1 MATTTGEPQTFRRAL
16 VLMTA
21 TSFLVPA
28 AGVLTAPILARALD
42 TAGRGELAA
51 AQAPAALMLAVATLG
66 LPDALTYH
74 LAKRPG
80 RTRAALSWGSL
91 ITSALGIVCV
101 LVTWAALPFLSAGT
115 RELGRLILLAAA
127 LTIPALVVGVFRGA
141 ATGRQM
147 WGAVAAER
155 LLTTLARV
163 GGLVALWSFGEL
175 TVLTALL
182 VGALTPVVAGVAYW
196 RLLLPV
202 PADAG
207 QRASST
213 ELVKDLT
220 SFGSKVW
227 VGSIAS
233 MLLARVGQIFM
244 VPLSS
249 VEDLGLYTVAS
260 TISDV
265 PLIVALAIQNALFGV
280 NSKTTDAAQLT
291 ATTRATLLVGFGGC
305 AALGVTLPLWIG
317 PLFGEAFTAA
327 TVPTLM
333 LLLSAVL
340 CIPGLLA
347 ASGVA
352 AWGRPGLRSLGLGI
366 TLVVNT
372 VAFLVLVPL
381 FGVYGA
387 CWTSLLNN
395 VVLTTFMVIAASRV
409 MGVPIGDFIAVRRG
423 DLQRVCAEFLRL
435 LRRLVP
441 GRLRREHSA
450 PTSVHSSD
458 EVPVCAEDPR
468 G

>member
-1 MATTTGEPQTFRRAL
+1 MATTTGEPPTFRRAL

-80 RTRAALSWGSL
+80 RTRAGLLWGSL
-91 ITSALGIVCV
+91 ITSVLGILCV
-101 LVTWAALPFLSAGT
+101 LVTWGALPFLSAGA

-155 LLTTLARV
+155 LLTTVARV
-163 GGLVALWSFGEL
+163 GGLVVLWLLGDL

-182 VGALTPVVAGVAYW
+182 VGALTPVIAGAAYW
-196 RLLLPV
+196 RLLLPG
-202 PADAG
+202 PTDAAG
-207 QRASST
+207 RVSST
-213 ELVKDLT
+213 HFVRELT

-233 MLLARVGQIFM
+233 MLLARIGQIFM

-280 NSKTTDAAQLT
+280 NSKTTDAGQLT

-305 AALGVTLPLWIG
+305 AALGATLPFWLG

-372 VAFLVLVPL
+372 IAFVVLVPL

-387 CWTSLLNN
+387 CWTSILNN
-395 VVLTTFMVIAASRV
+395 VVLTTFMVVAASRV
-409 MGVPIGDFIAVRRG
+409 MGVPVGDFVAVRG
-423 DLQRVCAEFLRL
+423 ADLRRVQAEALRL
-435 LRRLVP
+435 VHRFVP
-441 GRLRREHSA
+441 RRLRRWRSTG
-450 PTSVHSSD
+450 TSIPSSN
-458 EVPVCAEDPR
+458 EVPVNAEER